1 MSKDLSRFH
10 PIIFLFIIAPLIL
23 SLTLAPRESMAA
35 ASRAELK
42 IIKQSTKT
50 LKRSR
55 KSRER
60 VKAVN
65 KLGRIKKAEVV
76 PLLIKALSDSDG
88 NVRRAAADSLWR
100 LGDLSEPAREPL
112 MKLLDDPVPGVR
124 VRAASALGMLGVS
137 KNRLVTARVAG
148 LEARRL
154 RDRILAVRGLVG
166 FVPNADLVAP
176 VLEVA
181 AAEAKVR
188 FESELGKRYLNP
200 IDIVKRMNKTKD
212 RDHVEPIIADIENG
226 NPGSR
231 FLIEGL
237 SELKPLPEN
246 WTGLLVGRLGTGN
259 QADLTQALVLLGQR
273 TTEAQGVKIWIK
285 PVTGVL
291 KNRDRHIRS
300 LTLQTLGR
308 AGGFAAEAAPLLL
321 PLTTDRD
328 ARIRKTA
335 LGAIAGIGDR
345 TQPFPARTL
354 DKVAKVALTVV
365 RKAAVADP
373 KPGVRRA
380 AVKALGIL
388 RLSSDNVLTTFVAVA
403 RKDIDPQV
411 RFAALL
417 AIRDL
422 GKNGVSARA
431 DIEWIRDNDTDKGNR
446 GAAKNALH
454 AVLNNEPRYS
464 MNVAAKAIK
473 PGAKAALDE
482 IRKTSGKFTAHE
494 FYLAI
499 TSLNAQAVKRYLDAG
514 MSADMRLDRY
524 GSKPLHALFFGPPG
538 CAVTIRPT
546 PAATLAVARLLLDRG
561 ADPNGEDDR
570 GNTPLK
576 MAASSCDG
584 RVIKLLLSAGAD
596 LNHKDPSGMT
606 VFEMTLWS
614 GSDAGDALLDAG
626 FRLPAKK
633 VKQLRESYKDNP
645 KALKLLN
652 RAAR

>member
-1 MSKDLSRFH
+1 MV
-10 PIIFLFIIAPLIL
+10 FLFLIAPLVL
-23 SLTLAPRESMAA
+23 SLTLSPRESMAA

-55 KSRER
+55 KARER

-88 NVRRAAADSLWR
+88 DVRRAAADVLWR

-137 KNRLVTARVAG
+137 KDRLVTARVAG

-154 RDRILAVRGLVG
+154 RDRILAARGLVG

-176 VLEVA
+176 VLDVA

-212 RDHVEPIIADIENG
+212 RGHVGPIIADIENG

-273 TTEAQGVKIWIK
+273 TTEAQGVKIWVE

-300 LTLQTLGR
+300 LTVQTLGR

-321 PLTTDRD
+321 SLATDRD
-328 ARIRKTA
+328 AGIRKTA

-354 DKVAKVALTVV
+354 DKVAKAAIPVV
-365 RKAAVADP
+365 RKAAVSDP

-403 RKDIDPQV
+403 RKDTDPQV

-417 AIRDL
+417 AIGDL
-422 GKNGVSARA
+422 GKNGVSAKA
-431 DIEWIRDNDTDKGNR
+431 DLEWIRDNDPVKGNR

-454 AVLNNEPRYS
+454 AVLNNEPRYGMS
-464 MNVAAKAIK
+464 VAAEAIK
-473 PGAKAALDE
+473 PGAKAALGE

-494 FYLAI
+494 FRLAI

-514 MSADMRLDRY
+514 MSADMLLDRY

-546 PAATLAVARLLLDRG
+546 LAATLGVARLLLDRG

-596 LNHKDPSGMT
+596 MNHKDPSGMT

-652 RAAR
+652 RAGR